1 MARRAFACQ
10 VPECSV
16 FFRRKRQVIVV
27 LLENHRHS
35 RFFFWRIKGTSWY
48 IVHENRFFVQSPRHQ
63 VTIPDAEQPGFFPGH
78 ETERH
83 KFSRQIGILRGK
95 ELRLAQSHHVSN
107 GPWGQNQRATKRQN
121 EANPHPSPVISTQKN
136 HPGKDTASSHMKQG
150 SLRTNKCTN
159 ATNTT

>member
-1 MARRAFACQ
+1 MAGRAFACQ
-10 VPECSV
+10 LPECSF

-35 RFFFWRIKGTSWY
+35 LFFFGRIKGTSWY

-63 VTIPDAEQPGFFPGH
+63 VTIPDAEQPGFFPSH
-78 ETERH
+78 ETVRH

-107 GPWGQNQRATKRQN
+107 GPWEQNQRATKSQR
-121 EANPHPSPVISTQKN
+121 ESNPPPSPVTSTYQHQPPKHAAIS
-136 HPGKDTASSHMKQG
+136 
-150 SLRTNKCTN
+150 
-159 ATNTT
+159 